1 MKGKKEEMEGK
12 GVVLALYAYVCA
24 RDRRQHGIWGIAV
37 RGPRGGIHQKVAPHI
52 IVQRPIFFQKCF
64 EA

>member
-37 RGPRGGIHQKVAPHI
+37 RGPRGGISPNSCSPYFCPKANF
-52 IVQRPIFFQKCF
+52 FFQEWF
-64 EA
+64 